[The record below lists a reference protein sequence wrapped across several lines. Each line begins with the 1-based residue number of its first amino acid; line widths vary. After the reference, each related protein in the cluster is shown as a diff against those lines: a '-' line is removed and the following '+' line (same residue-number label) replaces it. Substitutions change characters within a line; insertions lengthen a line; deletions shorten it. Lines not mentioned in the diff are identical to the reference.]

1 MATGSSQMKGAVQ
14 ITITR
19 ANGRVEKIGYISGG
33 RWYQRLLS
41 RLRLYAANCRAR
53 AGR

>member
-1 MATGSSQMKGAVQ
+1 MKGAVQ

-41 RLRLYAANCRAR
+41 QLRLFVANLRTR